1 MPTSSHAKTLP
12 YLSLGIGIISMGM
25 SAIFVRWADAPG
37 PVTAFYRLFLSTLI
51 LTPFFLKRCLKKCNI
66 SKKILLAPILGG
78 LFTAIDLA
86 LWNTSLFYTTAA
98 NATLLVNTNPLWV
111 ALGAWLIFR
120 EKLSKPFWIG
130 LSIALLG
137 AALVVGG
144 DFLIHPRLGVGD
156 LIAIS
161 AGIFYAAYF
170 LSTQRGREDF
180 HPITYIWL
188 IGLSGSIGL
197 ALINLTIGNSFTG
210 YTSQTWGI
218 FWTTAIVSQVIG
230 YVAVSYALGHLPAS
244 IVAPT
249 MIGQPIMTTLFAIPF
264 LAEVPLSSQMIGGT
278 TALIGIYL
286 VNRAYQNRCSN
297 PFMEN

>member
-1 MPTSSHAKTLP
+1 MSSLSQKTRP
-12 YLSLGIGIISMGM
+12 YLALGIGIISMGM

-37 PVTAFYRLFLSTLI
+37 PITAFYRLSLSTLI
-51 LTPFFLKRCLKKCNI
+51 LTPFFLKRCLKKCNL
-66 SKKILLAPILGG
+66 SRKILIIPVLGG
-78 LFTAIDLA
+78 IFTAADLA

-98 NATLLVNTNPLWV
+98 NSTLLVNTNPLWV

-120 EKLSKPFWIG
+120 EKLNKAFWIG
-130 LSIALLG
+130 LGIALFG
-137 AALVVGG
+137 ATLVVGG
-144 DFLIHPRLGVGD
+144 DFLIHPRLGIGD

-188 IGLSGSIGL
+188 IGLVGSIGL
-197 ALINLTIGNSFTG
+197 ALINLVIGNSFVG

-244 IVAPT
+244 VVSPT
-249 MIGQPIMTTLFAIPF
+249 MIGQPIMTALFAIPF
-264 LAEVPLSSQMIGGT
+264 LGEIPRPLQMLGGI
-278 TALIGIYL
+278 TALIGIFL
-286 VNRAYQNRCSN
+286 VNRAYQR
-297 PFMEN
+297 EEK

>member
-1 MPTSSHAKTLP
+1 MSSSPSKTFP
-12 YLSLGIGIISMGM
+12 YLALGIGIISMGM

-37 PVTAFYRLFLSTLI
+37 PITAFYRLSLSTLI
-51 LTPFFLKRCLKKCNI
+51 LTPIFLKRCLKKCNL
-66 SKKILLAPILGG
+66 SRKILIVPVLGG
-78 LFTAIDLA
+78 IFTAFDLA
-86 LWNTSLFYTTAA
+86 LWNTALFYTTAA

-120 EKLSKPFWIG
+120 EKLSKAFWVG
-130 LSIALLG
+130 LSIALFG

-144 DFLIHPRLGVGD
+144 DFLIHPRLGIGD

-188 IGLSGSIGL
+188 IGFVGSIGL
-197 ALINLTIGNSFTG
+197 ALINLAIGNSFVG
-210 YTSQTWGI
+210 YSSQTWGI

-244 IVAPT
+244 VVSPT
-249 MIGQPIMTTLFAIPF
+249 MIGQPIMTTIFAIPF
-264 LAEVPLSSQMIGGT
+264 LGEVPRPLQMLGGI
-278 TALIGIYL
+278 TALIGIFL
-286 VNRAYQNRCSN
+286 VNRAYQRR
-297 PFMEN
+297 EG